1 MGRFRDAFLTLLRPG
16 WDAELQRLRS
26 DFRILNLEVNA
37 TLDKL
42 QHQVWR
48 DTKRR
53 TRALDESLTLDEPA
67 EVKVTKPGT
76 HRGAIAAR
84 VRGQLA
90 VTQRRELSDEPT
102 DAASGS
108 QG

>member
-1 MGRFRDAFLTLLRPG
+1 MGRFGDAIRTLLQPG
-16 WDAELQRLRS
+16 WDKEPLRLRGE
-26 DFRILNLEVNA
+26 FRALNLEVNA

-42 QHQVWR
+42 QHAVWR

-53 TRALDESLTLDEPA
+53 SRALDESLTLDEP
-67 EVKVTKPGT
+67 EPKKTPGT

-84 VRGQLA
+84 VRSQLA
-90 VTQRRELSDEPT
+90 HPRAETSDVET
-102 DAASGS
+102 DGTRSA